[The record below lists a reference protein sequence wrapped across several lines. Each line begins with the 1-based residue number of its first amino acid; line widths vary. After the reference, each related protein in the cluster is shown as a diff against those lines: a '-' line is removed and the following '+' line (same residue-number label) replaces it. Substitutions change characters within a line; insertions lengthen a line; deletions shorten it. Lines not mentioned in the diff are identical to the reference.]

1 MRYTII
7 GREIPNEVWPEI
19 LLAITHISKLL
30 FTSSLNCISSSKV
43 STQSLLN
50 LHHLYI
56 LGFTPY
62 IFMHEKGVVQNLLN
76 GYDKT
81 NT

>member
-1 MRYTII
+1 MES
-7 GREIPNEVWPEI
+7 EIPKEVWPKI
-19 LLAITHISKLL
+19 LLTITHISNLL
-30 FTSSLNCISSSKV
+30 LISSLNCISSFKV

-56 LGFTPY
+56 LGSTSY
-62 IFMHEKGVVQNLLN
+62 IFMHDKGIVQNPLN